1 MKPIHKFNGGIGA
14 TLCNTCSLIISTG
27 LTKELYC
34 NNCKPKTLKE
44 KFIEAFKSGKRF
56 DIQNAEVI
64 LDELAIGFA
73 EWLVIRYNEDIIFDE
88 YTTKELLEI
97 YKKEKGL

>member
-1 MKPIHKFNGGIGA
+1 MT
-14 TLCNTCSLIISTG
+14 TLQY
-27 LTKELYC
+27 ED
-34 NNCKPKTLKE
+34 
-44 KFIEAFKSGKRF
+44 SGYRKKQEQEER
-56 DIQNAEVI
+56 
-64 LDELAIGFA
+64 DEFAIGFA

>member
-1 MKPIHKFNGGIGA
+1 M
-14 TLCNTCSLIISTG
+14 
-27 LTKELYC
+27 
-34 NNCKPKTLKE
+34 TLKE
-44 KFIEAFKSGKRF
+44 KFQEFADTFHNGNIE
-56 DIQNAEVI
+56 NAKQCEKI
-64 LDELAIGFA
+64 ADEFAIGFA